1 MEVDIDQPT
10 IASRTCALCGRTDIR
25 TTRHHLVPRM
35 RHRQK
40 RTRRAFTREQ
50 RQQTVDLCVPCHGH
64 IHAVLTE
71 KQLADEYHTLEALR
85 RHEEVRRFAEW
96 IASKPVGLRVQTRR
110 KR

>member
-1 MEVDIDQPT
+1 MEVNAQQPP
-10 IASRTCALCGRTDIR
+10 AARDTCALCGRTDIR

-40 RTRRAFTREQ
+40 RTQRAFTREQ
-50 RQQTVDLCVPCHGH
+50 RQETVALCVPCHGH

-85 RHEEVRRFAEW
+85 RHDEIRRFAEW
-96 IASKPVGLRVQTRR
+96 IASKPAGLRVRTRR